1 MTDLQS
7 ILNLLPSDWRAPLL
21 TLVACMG
28 TARLLLKPAGAWL
41 KGIITRAA
49 EKASLSLD
57 PDDDTIIEDILET
70 RGYRVIA
77 FLLDLF
83 ASVKLPAKE
92 DLFKP
97 NPNDPIRSI

>member
-1 MTDLQS
+1 MIDSL
-7 ILNLLPSDWRAPLL
+7 LNLLPEHWRG
-21 TLVACMG
+21 VALSFIATIG
-28 TARLLLKPAGAWL
+28 VLRLFIKPVGEWL

-49 EKASLSLD
+49 EKASTSLD
-57 PDDDTIIEDILET
+57 PDDDTVIEDILET

-83 ASVKLPAKE
+83 ASVKLPARR
-92 DLFKP
+92 DLFQP